1 MTLISFFTFLEIKA
15 LRSTILV
22 VSAVKLWE
30 HSRQKKRCF
39 LNLRKAGKPE
49 TGLSVILEVRVPFL
63 TIEKLRFTQPQLGQA
78 SGQ

>member
-1 MTLISFFTFLEIKA
+1 M
-15 LRSTILV
+15 LV

-49 TGLSVILEVRVPFL
+49 TRLRVIREVRVPFF
-63 TIEKLRFTQPQLGQA
+63 TIEL
-78 SGQ
+78 S